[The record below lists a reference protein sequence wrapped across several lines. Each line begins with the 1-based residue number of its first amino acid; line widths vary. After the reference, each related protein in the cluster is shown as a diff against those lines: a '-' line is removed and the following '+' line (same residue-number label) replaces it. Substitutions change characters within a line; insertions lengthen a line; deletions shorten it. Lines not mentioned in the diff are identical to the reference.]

1 MATKLGTILLAAF
14 LPALGGLTLASCT
27 PMSNRPYV
35 ERYPEYRG
43 IRRVAVFLQR
53 WPVYSK
59 LKGEGVTELDFIQK
73 DTPFLNALEP
83 AERLDPRA
91 VDVKDIDDGLM
102 GQLLLEAFR
111 YKGYDPFLAEI
122 ASSDQETVAGIMA
135 RYLDIAPRV
144 DGFLFCF
151 YSPTLYFSRA
161 EKVPP
166 DHRFR
171 SYYLQE
177 IAHLLN
183 PGGDRVIWA
192 GPRAGRALPNSITHA
207 FIYLAMSLFN
217 ARDFRM
223 LWAVAGSQTGGRLRV
238 LLWDCPP
245 EPTEEDYWADVKT
258 IRRLMVN
265 NLRCRLRHL
274 IPDAF

>member
-1 MATKLGTILLAAF
+1 
-14 LPALGGLTLASCT
+14 
-27 PMSNRPYV
+27 MSNRPYV

-171 SYYLQE
+171 LFARNRPFAES
-177 IAHLLN
+177 
-183 PGGDRVIWA
+183 GRRSGDL
-192 GPRAGRALPNSITHA
+192 GRAPGWPRFAQLHHPCLYLSSHEPFQRQGFPNALGRSRLPDG
-207 FIYLAMSLFN
+207 
-217 ARDFRM
+217 R
-223 LWAVAGSQTGGRLRV
+223 QTQGVVMGL
-238 LLWDCPP
+238 PS
-245 EPTEEDYWADVKT
+245 
-258 IRRLMVN
+258 
-265 NLRCRLRHL
+265 
-274 IPDAF
+274 